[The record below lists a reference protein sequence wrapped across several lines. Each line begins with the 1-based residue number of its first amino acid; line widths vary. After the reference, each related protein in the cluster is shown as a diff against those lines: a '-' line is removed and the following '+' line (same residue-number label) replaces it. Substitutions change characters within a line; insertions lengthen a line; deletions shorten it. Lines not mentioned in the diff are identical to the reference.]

1 MSAETF
7 TFEHNKKQLTI
18 PAFSELPAGAFR
30 KARKGVDDFDKAFIL
45 IEVTL
50 GEDSEAL
57 AALDEMK
64 PAQLND
70 FIVEWSKGASM
81 GESSGS

>member
-7 TFEHNKKQLTI
+7 TFEHAGKKYTI
-18 PAFSELPAGAFR
+18 PAFSQLPAGAFR

-50 GEDSEAL
+50 GEDSKEL
-57 AALDEMK
+57 AALDSMTPVE
-64 PAQLND
+64 LNE
-70 FIVEWSKGASM
+70 FIIEWSKGASL